1 VRSRKKILDEQSET
15 CQNIYSPEELSKQSK
30 NHKTPKHTSW
40 VRIEW
45 FCVSCA
51 TFCVVFDFSW
61 FDTSRSRFVKF
72 QTKFLDK
79 PTEICQNIL
88 ALQECQDFL
97 NHTFKSKFIDIFLI
111 RRTFRDLSKHWQ
123 PRIILQKTQKSTNLE
138 ITYIRR
144 KSGDICQYSAISTRF
159 SDFLCFPPG
168 RVVLWDLIQFF
179 STNNS
184 RLVKT
189 FTAQNNSQQSS
200 KIRKSKNHTP
210 QSKIKRYRVE
220 TISFVWFSTFVC
232 FTQTGGVLWDLRKE
246 FSTNN
251 LGLVKK
257 FIAAKNYQ
265 FGQHV
270 QKCKNSHIYD
280 MARFFDLRCY
290 CTSSWCFAILGLE
303 EGLYSSCSRFR
314 NWIIFPKI
322 ERFSL

>member
-1 VRSRKKILDEQSET
+1 M
-15 CQNIYSPEELSKQSK
+15 CNI
-30 NHKTPKHTSW
+30 
-40 VRIEW
+40 
-45 FCVSCA
+45 
-51 TFCVVFDFSW
+51 FDFRDLTQAGVVLWNFRKNFS
-61 FDTSRSRFVKF
+61 TNKLRFVKTF
-72 QTKFLDK
+72 
-79 PTEICQNIL
+79 L

-97 NHTFKSKFIDIFLI
+97 NHTFNSKFIDIFLI